1 MDELPYLV
9 KLIRR
14 VRALVLWI
22 VATFFAVLLYF
33 DFTEDEDEAAI
44 LKSILIFL
52 ISVVVITIIFKKL
65 FSNRSKDEE

>member
-1 MDELPYLV
+1 MDELPFLV

-33 DFTEDEDEAAI
+33 DFTEDEDVAAI
-44 LKSILIFL
+44 LKSILIF
-52 ISVVVITIIFKKL
+52 
-65 FSNRSKDEE
+65 

>member
-1 MDELPYLV
+1 MDELPFLV
-9 KLIRR
+9 KLIRI

-22 VATFFAVLLYF
+22 VAAFFAVLLYF
-33 DFTEDEDEAAI
+33 DFTEDEGVAAI
-44 LKSILIFL
+44 LKSVLIFL